1 MYSSILSN
9 IALNGSKT
17 QFYFPFFC
25 HSLRLLH
32 LAWFVFKHKLL
43 FWSPPTQEEVGHIF
57 VRILSATMLVLAYH
71 SPHSLSCVWARHFTP
86 RKYWLITQ
94 EAMAP
99 SRHDWKI
106 VDWDVKPQHNQPTF
120 LVWMHDILWTNRW
133 LFGHI
138 IGIVWRVFFLCFDD
152 LDLIFKGTSYLKL
165 SNLSPKVL
173 VCMIFL

>member
-25 HSLRLLH
+25 HSFRLLH

-71 SPHSLSCVWARHFTP
+71 SPTP
-86 RKYWLITQ
+86 
-94 EAMAP
+94 
-99 SRHDWKI
+99 
-106 VDWDVKPQHNQPTF
+106 F
-120 LVWMHDILWTNRW
+120 LVWMHDILWTNSW

-138 IGIVWRVFFLCFDD
+138 IGIVWRVFLCFDD
-152 LDLIFKGTSYLKL
+152 LDLIFKSTSYHKL
-165 SNLSPKVL
+165 SNLSQKCLSAWYFCNQSSFNNFCSQKFLTWIFHEFSSHNVL
-173 VCMIFL
+173 CTVYLFLLYSV